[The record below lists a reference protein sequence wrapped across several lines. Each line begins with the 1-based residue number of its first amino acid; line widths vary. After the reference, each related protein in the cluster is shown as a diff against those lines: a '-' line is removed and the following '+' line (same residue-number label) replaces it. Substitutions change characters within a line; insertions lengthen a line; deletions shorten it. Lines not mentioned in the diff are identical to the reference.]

1 VRLLGGVWSEG
12 GAVIR
17 REEIIH
23 AVWFKSAER
32 NHFCIGKNDRLHPL
46 VFCSANA
53 KSSIHAAPPTRPAQ
67 SCSASDMRHPE
78 AALPSTGAATSRSV
92 PDARRHEPLHP
103 HRSVH
108 DLLLADGSGGGW
120 RALSRRAS
128 ARHSLSSVAPR
139 CVRKGAGQQQGAAA
153 TCSSMCEAFG
163 TLKYCY
169 KVLSGVGE
177 WLRSYF
183 PNKTQNWRRSAPGSK
198 CEAK

>member
-17 REEIIH
+17 REEILH

-78 AALPSTGAATSRSV
+78 PLYPRQAPPRAALSPTRAAMSRFIPTGRFMTFFLPMGAAVDGVHYHAALQHVTPWPRWLLDASGRAPASSRGR
-92 PDARRHEPLHP
+92 PRHAQACARRLG
-103 HRSVH
+103 R
-108 DLLLADGSGGGW
+108 
-120 RALSRRAS
+120 
-128 ARHSLSSVAPR
+128 
-139 CVRKGAGQQQGAAA
+139 
-153 TCSSMCEAFG
+153 
-163 TLKYCY
+163 
-169 KVLSGVGE
+169 
-177 WLRSYF
+177 
-183 PNKTQNWRRSAPGSK
+183 
-198 CEAK
+198 